1 MTRPITVISSMA
13 TRQILHELT
22 ATYSRN
28 TGQAVEVQSVGGAD
42 AVRRL
47 RAGEAFDL
55 VVLASDAMKALLD
68 DGPVIGDSICEFARS
83 PTAMAVPVG
92 APHPA
97 TCDEAAIKSLVSSVQ
112 HIGVS
117 TGPSGTNIAKLLTS
131 WGLFDK
137 SDRRIVQA
145 PPGVPV
151 ARLLSNGD
159 ADVGFQQLS
168 ELLGQPGIEI
178 VGTVPMT
185 LQPMTIFTCCIG
197 RRAADGIGARSLL
210 SALLS
215 DDTAATKRKNG
226 MEPGEAKRSEVGAR
240 PVGKT

>member
-1 MTRPITVISSMA
+1 MTKPITIISSMA
-13 TRQILHELT
+13 TQQILQELT
-22 ATYSRN
+22 LDYSKK
-28 TGQAVEVQSVGGAD
+28 TGQSVEVQSVGGID
-42 AVRRL
+42 AARRIH
-47 RAGEAFDL
+47 AGEVFDL
-55 VVLASDAMKALLD
+55 IVLASDAIKALSD
-68 DGPVIGDSICEFARS
+68 DGFVISDSIREFARS
-83 PTAMAVPVG
+83 PTAMAVPAG

-151 ARLLSNGD
+151 ARLLLNGD

-178 VGTVPMT
+178 VGTVPVD

-197 RRAADGIGARSLL
+197 RRAAGGIGARSLL

-215 DDTAATKRKNG
+215 GDTAATKRKNG
-226 MEPGEAKRSEVGAR
+226 MEPGEASRS
-240 PVGKT
+240 